1 MPTSFLSVDINRLVL
16 AYVLRQLA
24 SGRNATLDKYVLSMA
39 VLRIFSGSA
48 ELIAA
53 LLMLRFNQVE
63 KALAVNSALAFVGPM
78 ILILTTTIGLVGMA
92 DKLSFG
98 KLAWVFMGVTCLL
111 IGILKK

>member
-1 MPTSFLSVDINRLVL
+1 M
-16 AYVLRQLA
+16 
-24 SGRNATLDKYVLSMA
+24 DKFVLSMA
-39 VLRIFSGSA
+39 ILRIFSGSA

-63 KALAVNSALAFVGPM
+63 KALAVNSTLAFVGPM
-78 ILILTTTIGLVGMA
+78 ILVVTTTIGLVGMA

-98 KLAWVFMGVTCLL
+98 KLAWVLMGVTCLL